1 VSLTPKRNPLP
12 SLGKK
17 GVTETVASPASIT
30 VKNGL
35 VTAVEPGVANTSQS
49 TAGIAANAPLNLAG
63 GTLTIPAATNTQDGY
78 LSASDHQT
86 YSNMATYGLLAD
98 RPVTP
103 VTAVGVAATYFAT
116 DVPAFYVWNGIA
128 WINICLCVP
137 SSSSSSS
144 SSSS

>member
-35 VTAVEPGVANTSQS
+35 VTAVESGAPAASTSTGQ
-49 TAGIAANAPLNLAG
+49 IEANAPLNLSG
-63 GTLTIPAATNTQDGY
+63 GTLTIPAATDGQDGY
-78 LSASDHQT
+78 LTAADHQT
-86 YSNMATYGLLAD
+86 YSNLSAYGLLAN

-103 VTAVGVAATYFAT
+103 STATGVAATYFAT
-116 DVPAFYVWNGIA
+116 DVPAFYVWNGVA
-128 WINICLCVP
+128 WVNICLCAP

-144 SSSS
+144 SSSM